1 MSKGEDKKIDFK
13 HNLKTFYKIAINYKG
28 SIFLLLLIATI
39 LEVIR
44 VVEKYLLMYIIDY
57 STEFTAGTLVVTSF
71 VSLLIG
77 IAVIFGGIKLI
88 SSLSTWFKIEILVLL
103 ETKIMKDMKV
113 KFFNHIISLSHK
125 FHSSNK
131 TGSLISSLI
140 RGVKSTERIVDFFI
154 WNLFP
159 LVLQL
164 ILVGGSLLYFDFT
177 SAIVIFVTAIVFIT
191 YSMIILNKQ
200 QAASLIANEAEDV
213 EKANIS
219 DVLTNI
225 ETIKYFGKENKIKKI
240 FSKITDFTRK
250 KRTRHWNYYRW
261 FDAGQGFILTI
272 STFFIFYF
280 PLLKMLDGEMTVGT
294 LVFIYTMYGNII
306 FPLYNFIHGVKGF
319 YTSMADFQELFKYD
333 KIKNDI
339 VNVPNAKKLIV
350 KKGSIEFNNVDFGY
364 TKKTILKNFNLKIK
378 PGEKIAF
385 VGHSGCGKT
394 TIVKLLY
401 RLYDVD
407 KGEILIDGKNIAK
420 FEQESL
426 RSELSIV
433 PQEAILFDDTIYNNI
448 SFTNSK
454 AKKIDVENA
463 MKFAQLFKIVKNFP
477 EKEKTIVG
485 ERGIKL
491 SGGEKQRVSI
501 ARAVLADR
509 KILILDEATSAL
521 DSETES
527 EIQKDLDKLLEG
539 RTSIMIAHRLSTIM
553 NADRI
558 IVMEKGKIVQIG
570 KHKNLI
576 KQKGQYKK
584 LWNLQK
590 GGYIK

>member
-1 MSKGEDKKIDFK
+1 MSIEDEKKINFK
-13 HNLKTFYKIAINYKG
+13 ENIKIFYNIAKNYK
-28 SIFLLLLIATI
+28 SSFALLIFLVVI
-39 LEVIR
+39 LEISEVAD
-44 VVEKYLLMYIIDY
+44 KYLLMYVIDY
-57 STEFTAGTLVVTSF
+57 STEFTAGTLIIASF
-71 VSLLIG
+71 VYLLIWIAG
-77 IAVIFGGIKLI
+77 IYLTFTLIKTI
-88 SSLSTWFKIEILVLL
+88 ATWLKIHVLVAL
-103 ETKIMKDMKV
+103 ETKIMMDMKV

-140 RGVKSTERIVDFFI
+140 RGVRSTERLIDFII
-154 WNLFP
+154 WNLLP
-159 LVLQL
+159 LILQL
-164 ILVGGSLLYFDFT
+164 ILVIGSLIYFDLT
-177 SAIVIFVTAIVFIT
+177 SAFVIIITSIIFLT
-191 YSMIILNKQ
+191 YSMIILNRQ
-200 QAASLIANEAEDV
+200 QGPNLEANEAEDI

-225 ETIKYFGKENKIKKI
+225 ETIKYFGKENKIKSI
-240 FSKITDFTRK
+240 FHKITNFSRIK
-250 KRTRHWNYYRW
+250 QAAHWNFFKW
-261 FDAGQGFILTI
+261 FDAGHILILGI

-280 PLLKMLDGEMTVGT
+280 PLLKMLNGDMTIGT

-306 FPLYNFIHGVKGF
+306 FPLYKFVHGVKGF
-319 YTSMADFQELFKYD
+319 YMSMADFQELFKYD

-339 VNVPNAKKLIV
+339 VNVNNAKKLKV
-350 KKGSIEFNNVDFGY
+350 KKGSIEFKNLDFGY
-364 TKKTILKNFNLKIK
+364 TKKTLLKNFNLKIK
-378 PGEKIAF
+378 AGEKVAL

-394 TIVKLLY
+394 TIIKLLY
-401 RLYDVD
+401 RLYDLD
-407 KGEILIDGKNIAK
+407 AGEILIDGKNITK
-420 FEQESL
+420 YEQESL
-426 RSELSIV
+426 RSEFSIV

-448 SFTNSK
+448 AFTNSK

-463 MKFAQLFKIVKNFP
+463 MKFAQLFKIIKNFP

-501 ARAVLADR
+501 ARAVLADK
-509 KILILDEATSAL
+509 KILVLDEATSAL
-521 DSETES
+521 DSETEA
-527 EIQKDLDKLLEG
+527 EIQKDLNKLLEG
-539 RTSIMIAHRLSTIM
+539 RTSIIIAHRLSTIM
-553 NADRI
+553 TADRI
-558 IVMEKGKIVQIG
+558 IVMDQGKIVQIG

>member
-1 MSKGEDKKIDFK
+1 
-13 HNLKTFYKIAINYKG
+13 
-28 SIFLLLLIATI
+28 
-39 LEVIR
+39 
-44 VVEKYLLMYIIDY
+44 
-57 STEFTAGTLVVTSF
+57 
-71 VSLLIG
+71 
-77 IAVIFGGIKLI
+77 
-88 SSLSTWFKIEILVLL
+88 
-103 ETKIMKDMKV
+103 MKV

-125 FHSSNK
+125 FHTSHK

-140 RGVKSTERIVDFFI
+140 RGVKSTERLIDFFI
-154 WNLFP
+154 WNLLP

-164 ILVGGSLLYFDFT
+164 LFVVGSLIYFDLT
-177 SAIVIFVTAIVFIT
+177 SAFVILVTAIVFLT
-191 YSMIILNKQ
+191 YSMIVLNKQ
-200 QAASLIANEAEDV
+200 QGPNLEANEAEDI

-225 ETIKYFGKENKIKKI
+225 ETIKYFGKENKIKGI
-240 FSKITDFTRK
+240 FRKLVDYTRVK
-250 KRTRHWNYYRW
+250 QSDHWSFFKW
-261 FDAGQGFILTI
+261 FDGGHALILGI

-280 PLLKMLDGEMTVGT
+280 PLLKMMEGEMTVGT

-306 FPLYNFIHGVKGF
+306 FPLYNFVHGVKGF
-319 YTSMADFQELFKYD
+319 YMSMADFQELFKYD

-339 VNVPNAKKLIV
+339 VNVDHAKKCKV
-350 KKGSIEFNNVDFGY
+350 QKGSIEFKNVDFGY
-364 TKKTILKNFNLKIK
+364 TKKTLFKNFNLKIK
-378 PGEKIAF
+378 AGESIAF

-394 TIVKLLY
+394 TIIKLLY
-401 RLYDVD
+401 RLYDLD
-407 KGEILIDGKNIAK
+407 NGEILIDGKNINS

-448 SFTNSK
+448 AFTNSK
-454 AKKIDVENA
+454 AKKEDVEQA
-463 MKFAQLFKIVKNFP
+463 MKFAQLFKIIKNFP
-477 EKEKTIVG
+477 EKDKTIVG

-501 ARAVLADR
+501 ARAVLADK

-527 EIQKDLDKLLEG
+527 EIQKDLNKLLEG
-539 RTSIMIAHRLSTIM
+539 RTSIIIAHRLSTIM

-558 IVMEKGKIVQIG
+558 IVMDKGNIVQVG
-570 KHKNLI
+570 NHKNLI
-576 KQKGQYKK
+576 KKKGQYKK